1 MLNKHVPHSTHLAR
15 ISYETVSTFRELV
28 SSKLVFL
35 KCEELITHLTIT
47 SCVVQTYLPVIPIT
61 SVLTTNRIYFSTFIA
76 CIFQSFFE
84 HCILPLITDCWAST
98 RLEFLE
104 YQSPTNCPF
113 QMPGD
118 TILLQCL
125 SLTISRLGKTE
136 TVVPLMQALNNLLL
150 NNAKQEQNDSHSPRV
165 P

>member
-1 MLNKHVPHSTHLAR
+1 MLNKHVPHSTHLAH

-28 SSKLVFL
+28 SSKLGFL

-47 SCVVQTYLPVIPIT
+47 SCVAQTYLPD
-61 SVLTTNRIYFSTFIA
+61 FSTFIA

-150 NNAKQEQNDSHSPRV
+150 NNAKHEQKDSHNPRV